1 MFGNQ
6 FIMVSCLKLWIIKP
20 PQRSKLNWA
29 KLKNTIQRS
38 LFIPVIAFI
47 TNDLSASFYHYE
59 TNIFWVLIILC
70 YVDFYFYNWFS
81 LNTLS
86 SRTLSITAAVGSFNY
101 RYIKLWWLNRLES
114 SSTSSSDDPFT
125 VLAVGF
131 VISSHRN
138 PNVAY
143 VLMNGWWLSVLFSL

>member
-1 MFGNQ
+1 
-6 FIMVSCLKLWIIKP
+6 MVSCLKLWIIKL
-20 PQRSKLNWA
+20 PQRSKFNWA

-38 LFIPVIAFI
+38 LFFPVIVFI
-47 TNDLSASFYHYE
+47 TNDLSASFYHYH
-59 TNIFWVLIILC
+59 TNILGANHLLL
-70 YVDFYFYNWFS
+70 YNWFS

-114 SSTSSSDDPFT
+114 SSTSSYEDPFT